1 MLEAGVYLRPPFF
14 WLKELFERVFRK
26 STRLRKIRSAM
37 HLNNPVGSSSN
48 LSGADLLAIIAAAL
62 RLLTPPGSRNGV
74 RRKADHEQ
82 AGIGEPPPSLDARR
96 SFVRLA
102 ASNLISKSAWRF
114 FLCSVAPVFQVR
126 RDQVCLVFA
135 GRFLTAQEPPR
146 HSWMLDVAE
155 KMFGGRSVFGFR
167 DNDAVA
173 QLRGRLQQSG
183 ANCYVDADNHHSG
196 TGLRSGSIDWRCVH
210 TGDICRDPSQY
221 GRLRVLRTG

>member
-37 HLNNPVGSSSN
+37 HLNIPAGSSSN

-62 RLLTPPGSRNGV
+62 RLLTPPGSRNGA

-102 ASNLISKSAWRF
+102 ASTLISKSAWRF
-114 FLCSVAPVFQVR
+114 FV
-126 RDQVCLVFA
+126 
-135 GRFLTAQEPPR
+135 
-146 HSWMLDVAE
+146 
-155 KMFGGRSVFGFR
+155 
-167 DNDAVA
+167 
-173 QLRGRLQQSG
+173 
-183 ANCYVDADNHHSG
+183 
-196 TGLRSGSIDWRCVH
+196 
-210 TGDICRDPSQY
+210 
-221 GRLRVLRTG
+221 